1 PILNTRTHPVDIPS
15 TVPHGDGQGQP
26 VDIAFLIRWL
36 KDNLLKE
43 RPELFIEQGETL

>member
-1 PILNTRTHPVDIPS
+1 
-15 TVPHGDGQGQP
+15 

-43 RPELFIEQGETL
+43 RPELFIEGETTL